1 MAVPTQNKPALL
13 GIPFDAHSSY
23 SRGAASA
30 PPLIRTAMNCE
41 SSNSWSENGVD
52 LSAPD
57 VFCDAGDLKLPSDAS
72 AFPLIEKAV
81 EELLAKN
88 LLPISLG
95 GDHSITYPI
104 VRAFAPHY
112 PDLTIVHFDA

>member
-1 MAVPTQNKPALL
+1 MPTQAKPALL

-23 SRGAASA
+23 LQGAALA
-30 PPLIRTAMNCE
+30 PPLIRTAMNCD

-52 LSAPD
+52 LSTPEIF
-57 VFCDAGDLKLPSDAS
+57 VDAGDLKLPSDTS

-81 EELLAKN
+81 DDLLKKN
-88 LLPISLG
+88 LRPVSLG

-104 VRAFAPHY
+104 VKAFARHHP
-112 PDLTIVHFDA
+112 